1 MSYIPLHVHSQYS
14 ILEASSSIDGLVKK
28 AKEQGL
34 NTLALSDISNLF
46 AAVEFYKACKEAGI
60 KAIIGCS
67 FYVSEGSRHEKSRAN
82 KNFHQI
88 VVLAKNKKAYQN
100 LCVLSSKAYLEGFY
114 YQARIDKELLEKHSE
129 GLICLSGGQ
138 GSIISSLIS
147 QNKEQEALEH
157 IRYYKKLFGEDY
169 YLEMQRQKMSSE
181 DLEKDGILAES
192 WLAQNYREQSKL
204 QEKTNNFLIE
214 TSKSENIELVACNA
228 VHYIERDDWR
238 AHEILLNVQ
247 SGEPVEIWETDSMGE
262 RKRRIP
268 NPKRRS
274 YFSHEFYFKSQEQ
287 MSELFSDQPQSIT
300 NTKKI
305 AEQCNL
311 DFDFSIKHYPKFI
324 PPSLEGKNFSDEEQ
338 KKETAVFLKELCEKN
353 IPLRYNKE
361 QLKKVEEKYPG
372 QKALDVIDQR
382 LKYELGVILEKNLS
396 DYLLIVWDF
405 INWAKNHNI
414 PVGPGRGSGAG
425 SIILYLTGI
434 TDIEPLRFHLFF
446 ERFINPER
454 LSYPDIDVDICMDK
468 RNLVIEYTLEKY
480 GHENIAQIITFGS
493 MKAKM
498 AIKDVGRVL
507 NIPLAK
513 VNSIA
518 KLVPEE
524 LNITI
529 EKALESDPDLAR
541 LYREEKETQNL
552 LKIAQK
558 LEGCIRNTGI
568 HAAGVIISSS
578 PLMEHIPICKSKDSD
593 IAVTQYSMKPVEA
606 VGMLKMDFLGLK
618 TLTCIQ
624 KALDAVE
631 LKTSKKISYIDLPLD
646 DKKTFELLNQGK
658 TLGIFQLESAGMQEL
673 ARQLKLDRFE
683 EIIAVVSLYRPGPM
697 AMIPSFIARKH
708 GQESIEYD
716 HEMIKDIL
724 DETYGIMVYQEQ
736 VMQIAQRLAN
746 YSLGEG
752 DMLRRAM
759 GKKDIKEMERQR
771 QKFIDGC
778 ILQDI
783 SEEKAIT
790 IFDKIEKFAS
800 YGFNKSHAA
809 AYGFLSYVT
818 AYLKANYPHEWLAA
832 LMTCDRDDLSKV
844 AKFIHEAQNMNIDIL
859 PPDVNE
865 SGLEFVGTE
874 KGIRFA
880 LSAIKGVGHALV
892 ESIIEERNNN
902 GPFKTLYDFIQRV
915 DHKKVGKKS
924 IEYLVD
930 AGCFDFCQWSR
941 DALRESIEELY
952 QRVSKEKKENE
963 KGILSLFSMVEEDK
977 EQKPPRVFEPTSKQ
991 SLLMKEKELLG
1002 FFLTGHPMEAFKE
1015 HLPRLSCISLKEINK
1030 LDSESIFRAAF
1041 IVEKIQ
1047 TRISAKS
1054 QKKFA
1059 ILTISE
1065 GLDYFELP
1073 IWPDL
1078 YEEKSDLLKE
1088 NQLLYALLE
1097 LDKKEGLRLN
1107 CRWFD
1112 QLNCVDEQM
1121 IQDCDRAY
1129 ERAKKMKERSFE
1141 HKKAKPKEN
1150 MSDFE
1155 IVLDA
1160 KKARLSHILQIKRI
1174 FQENSGNTAVCIFF
1188 HEENKEIAKLKID
1201 GKWGVSPGKKLDQA
1215 LLAIPSLAK

>member
-1 MSYIPLHVHSQYS
+1 MSYVPLHVHSQYS
-14 ILEASSSIDGLVKK
+14 ILEASSSIDDLLQK
-28 AKEQGL
+28 AKEYQL
-34 NTLALSDISNLF
+34 SSLALTDISNLF
-46 AAVEFYKACKEAGI
+46 AAVEFYKACKQANI
-60 KAIIGCS
+60 QAIIGCS
-67 FYVSEGSRHEKSRAN
+67 LYCSEGSRHEKTRAN
-82 KNFHQI
+82 KYFHQI
-88 VVLAKNKKAYQN
+88 LLLAKNETGYKN

-114 YQARIDKELLEKHSE
+114 YQARIDKELLEKHAE
-129 GLICLSGGQ
+129 GLICLSGGHS
-138 GSIISSLIS
+138 SIFNSLIA
-147 QNKEQEALEH
+147 QNKEQEALEKL
-157 IRYYKKLFGEDY
+157 RYFKKLFGSDY
-169 YLEMQRQKMSSE
+169 YLQIQRQKMSPE
-181 DLEKDGILAES
+181 DLEKEGILGES
-192 WLAQNYREQSKL
+192 WLAQNYREQSEL
-204 QEKTNNFLIE
+204 QEKINSFLIDAA
-214 TSKSENIELVACNA
+214 TKENVELVACNA
-228 VHYIERDDWR
+228 VHYLQRQDWK

-274 YFSHEFYFKSQEQ
+274 YFSHEFYFKSPQEMQ
-287 MSELFSDQPQSIT
+287 ALFADLPQSIE
-300 NTKKI
+300 NSAKI
-305 AEQCNL
+305 AEKCKL
-311 DFDFSIKHYPKFI
+311 EFDFSIKHYPRYI
-324 PPSLEGKNFSDEEQ
+324 PPSLENKSFSDAEHKE
-338 KKETAVFLKELCEKN
+338 ETALFLKALCEEN
-353 IPLRYNKE
+353 IPKRYSPA
-361 QLKKVEEKYPG
+361 QLEKVQEKYPE
-372 QKALDVIDQR
+372 QKPLDVIRER
-382 LKYELGVILEKNLS
+382 LDYELKVILEKNLS

-425 SIILYLTGI
+425 SIILYLIGI

-529 EKALESDPDLAR
+529 EKALQSDPDLAK
-541 LYREEKETQNL
+541 LYQEDPETQNL
-552 LKIAQK
+552 LEIAKK
-558 LEGCIRNTGI
+558 LEGCVRNTGI

-593 IAVTQYSMKPVEA
+593 IAVTQFSMKPVEA

-624 KALDAVE
+624 KALDAVA
-631 LKTSKKISYIDLPLD
+631 LKTGEKISYGDLPLD
-646 DKKTFELLNQGK
+646 DKKTFDLLNQGK
-658 TLGIFQLESAGMQEL
+658 TLGIFQLESGGMQEL
-673 ARQLKLDRFE
+673 ARQLRLDRFE

-708 GQESIEYD
+708 GQEKIEYD

-759 GKKDIKEMERQR
+759 GKKDLKEMERQR
-771 QKFIDGC
+771 QKFIDGA
-778 ILQDI
+778 LAQDI
-783 SEEKAIT
+783 SEEKASS

-818 AYLKANYPHEWLAA
+818 AYLKANHPHEWLAA

-844 AKFIHEAQNMNIDIL
+844 AKFIHEAQSMNIAIL

-880 LSAIKGVGHALV
+880 LSAIKGLGHNLV
-892 ESIIEERNNN
+892 ESIIEERVQN
-902 GPFKTLYDFIQRV
+902 GSFKSLYDFIQRV

-941 DALRESIEELY
+941 DALRQSIEELY
-952 QRVSKEKKENE
+952 QKVSKEKKESE
-963 KGILSLFSMVEEDK
+963 KGILSLFSTLEKQEKEPVIEQSSTK
-977 EQKPPRVFEPTSKQ
+977 EQ
-991 SLLMKEKELLG
+991 LLMKEKELLG
-1002 FFLTGHPMEAFKE
+1002 FFLTGHPMDAFQQ
-1015 HLPRLSCISLKEINK
+1015 HLPRLSCISLKEIHK
-1030 LDSESIFRAAF
+1030 LDDESIFRAAF

-1047 TRISAKS
+1047 TRISNKS

-1078 YEEKSDLLKE
+1078 YEEKSELLKE
-1088 NQLLYALLE
+1088 NQLIYALLE
-1097 LDKKEGLRLN
+1097 LDKKEGIRLS

-1112 QLNCVDEQM
+1112 QLNKVDESM
-1121 IQDCDRAY
+1121 IINCDRAY

-1141 HKKAKPKEN
+1141 HKKAKPKEP
-1150 MSDFE
+1150 MKDFE
-1155 IVLDA
+1155 LILDA
-1160 KKARLSHILQIKRI
+1160 QKVRLSHILEIKKI
-1174 FQENSGNTAVCIFF
+1174 FQENSGNSAVSIFF
-1188 HEENKEIAKLKID
+1188 QQQNKELAKLKID
-1201 GKWGVSPGKKLDQA
+1201 GKWGVSPSKNLQEALQKLPCLQK
-1215 LLAIPSLAK
+1215 SS